1 MISIKSWNWGKID
14 QKNFFLDK
22 KCFFVFF
29 LSLRCAIVFRKK
41 FWDSYDRYTEE
52 NGKSSP
58 LSVNVGYLDLVGQ
71 ISLLN
76 ATFWPCSDMPIE
88 KYEVFFT
95 LEVKKTGLQVFY
107 LILRLS
113 FQLFFQRP
121 AFEEEKVKEKMR
133 SFSGFLFC
141 CWVLLFVLSE
151 ASFFQTR
158 QFVPS
163 HGTVEMFFSV
173 KFKKVCFIS
182 LKTVFFSWKQNF
194 EETFFLS
201 LNLLQFAE
209 FFFFCCFSAW
219 ANMYCF

>member
-1 MISIKSWNWGKID
+1 MTD
-14 QKNFFLDK
+14 TK
-22 KCFFVFF
+22 K
-29 LSLRCAIVFRKK
+29 
-41 FWDSYDRYTEE
+41 E

-141 CWVLLFVLSE
+141 CWVLLFVLEHLFSKS
-151 ASFFQTR
+151 AICSFSRYCRNVIFCQIQKSLLHIFENCFFFLETKLWR
-158 QFVPS
+158 N
-163 HGTVEMFFSV
+163 FFS
-173 KFKKVCFIS
+173 F
-182 LKTVFFSWKQNF
+182 T
-194 EETFFLS
+194 
-201 LNLLQFAE
+201 
-209 FFFFCCFSAW
+209 
-219 ANMYCF
+219 

>member
-1 MISIKSWNWGKID
+1 MTRKTFFWT
-14 QKNFFLDK
+14 KNV
-22 KCFFVFF
+22 FFVFF

-41 FWDSYDRYTEE
+41 FWDSYDRYKEE

-76 ATFWPCSDMPIE
+76 ATFWPCSDMPTE

-95 LEVKKTGLQVFY
+95 LEVKKTGLQFFY

-113 FQLFFQRP
+113 FSTFFP
-121 AFEEEKVKEKMR
+121 APCFWRRKNKEKNAK
-133 SFSGFLFC
+133 FFWFL
-141 CWVLLFVLSE
+141 VLLLS
-151 ASFFQTR
+151 AVVRVVWSIFFPTL

-163 HGTVEMFFSV
+163 HGTVEMFISV
-173 KFKKVCFIS
+173 KFKKVCFIF
-182 LKTVFFSWKQNF
+182 LKTVFFLGNK
-194 EETFFLS
+194 TLRKLFFFHLICCNL
-201 LNLLQFAE
+201 LNL
-209 FFFFCCFSAW
+209 FFFFAVSALMSAW

>member
-1 MISIKSWNWGKID
+1 
-14 QKNFFLDK
+14 
-22 KCFFVFF
+22 
-29 LSLRCAIVFRKK
+29 
-41 FWDSYDRYTEE
+41 
-52 NGKSSP
+52 
-58 LSVNVGYLDLVGQ
+58 
-71 ISLLN
+71 
-76 ATFWPCSDMPIE
+76 MPIE

-121 AFEEEKVKEKMR
+121 VFEEEKVKEKMR

-151 ASFFQTR
+151 ASLFQTL

-163 HGTVEMFFSV
+163 HSTVEMFFSV
-173 KFKKVCFIS
+173 KFKKVCFIF

-209 FFFFCCFSAW
+209 FVFFLLFQRLGKHVLFLVICWYGSFHGV
-219 ANMYCF
+219 N

>member
-95 LEVKKTGLQVFY
+95 LEVKKTGLQVFV
-107 LILRLS
+107 LDFTFVFS
-113 FQLFFQRP
+113 TFFP
-121 AFEEEKVKEKMR
+121 APCFWRRKSKGKNAK
-133 SFSGFLFC
+133 FFWFL
-141 CWVLLFVLSE
+141 VLLLS
-151 ASFFQTR
+151 AVVR
-158 QFVPS
+158 V
-163 HGTVEMFFSV
+163 V
-173 KFKKVCFIS
+173 
-182 LKTVFFSWKQNF
+182 
-194 EETFFLS
+194 
-201 LNLLQFAE
+201 
-209 FFFFCCFSAW
+209 
-219 ANMYCF
+219 